1 MQIDDILA
9 ATKSLITKNR
19 KGHDQLPHNDP
30 D

>member
-1 MQIDDILA
+1 MQIDDILG

-19 KGHDQLPHNDP
+19 KGHDQLPQKDP